1 MTKHK
6 FTIFLFPD
14 GDGYQVIIPHYPEA
28 TTWGKT
34 PEHAFEMA
42 KECLELILEDY
53 VETHQEQ
60 ILPGE
65 HASHVVVGAIEAEVP
80 DILLQDVRAA
90 EAEVKINP
98 KARRDDKL
106 GTRFCMCGCGT
117 ENKPRYMFQ
126 RGHDANLRVL
136 LRKVE
141 RGELD
146 GSAIPSQTVEAC
158 FKDTDLWCAEFI
170 AEDIVSLSKVRL
182 DNKEKTSAGTV

>member
-1 MTKHK
+1 M
-6 FTIFLFPD
+6 
-14 GDGYQVIIPHYPEA
+14 
-28 TTWGKT
+28 
-34 PEHAFEMA
+34 
-42 KECLELILEDY
+42 
-53 VETHQEQ
+53 
-60 ILPGE
+60 
-65 HASHVVVGAIEAEVP
+65 
-80 DILLQDVRAA
+80 QDVRAD

-126 RGHDANLRVL
+126 RGHDANLREL